1 MRNRWIL
8 APAAAIM
15 FLTASACS
23 NPLEVASL
31 PSTRAL
37 EGGAGDSL
45 TNAKSFEIT
54 GDYTEEGSR
63 WSIDAQIVP
72 PNTEHVILTGS
83 NVQLETIVIGGSAY
97 FRGQQFFAQHTAGDA
112 NTQSLVRAAG
122 NTWWKASSAGLA
134 RLPDFTDGQSFRSTF
149 LGPVASRRVDH
160 LVVGGQPAVDLA
172 GVRGDVYIAA
182 SPPYQPLGVHLNRRV
197 FVDGL
202 SDADIWYT
210 NFNKDFA
217 ITAPQDVIDFSNLST
232 LPPIYFVTSIDTSGC
247 GSPCVLVAQLKN
259 VGGRGNAKAPSSV
272 LFTVTDAASGNSVG
286 TCSAT
291 VAPDVGY
298 NATTSVSCTIG
309 NLDFQ
314 NLNAAVVAATVDNP
328 GRA

>member
-1 MRNRWIL
+1 MRNRWTL

-23 NPLEVASL
+23 NPLDVASL

-37 EGGAGDSL
+37 ESGAADSL

-54 GDYTEEGSR
+54 GDYSEDGSR
-63 WSIDAQIVP
+63 WSIDAQFVP
-72 PNTEHVILTGS
+72 PSTEHAVLTGS
-83 NVQLETIVIGGSAY
+83 NVQLETIIIGGSAY
-97 FRGQQFFAQHTAGDA
+97 FRGQQFLAQHTAGDA

-122 NTWWKASSAGLA
+122 NAWWKASSAGLA
-134 RLPDFTDGQSFRSTF
+134 RLPDFTDGQSFRATF
-149 LGPVASRRVDH
+149 LGPVASRRVDR
-160 LVVGGQPAVDLA
+160 VAVGGQPAVDLA

-182 SPPYQPLGVHLNRRV
+182 TPPYQALRVHLNRRV
-197 FVDGL
+197 TVDGL
-202 SDADIWYT
+202 SDADMRYT
-210 NFNKDFA
+210 NFNKDFG

-247 GSPCVLVAQLKN
+247 GSPCVLAAQLKN
-259 VGGRGNAKAPSSV
+259 LGGRGDAKAPSSV
-272 LFTVTDAASGNSVG
+272 AFTVTDAASGNPVG

-309 NLDFQ
+309 NLDVQ
-314 NLNAAVVAATVDNP
+314 NLNAALVAATVDNP